1 MVQLRKKPE
10 VSHLK
15 ASSEHVVFAHGMNDP
30 GGPEEAAERG
40 AQGGAHGPDGHEG
53 SPHVH
58 VVHVKALVVQQVPL
72 AGGGGQDEER
82 QVGDEG
88 EGRAGDGAP
97 TGDGQVSGHQLKFLS
112 VTIFVKNHGF
122 AYTRIMSNKGIPPI

>member
-1 MVQLRKKPE
+1 
-10 VSHLK
+10 
-15 ASSEHVVFAHGMNDP
+15 MNDP

-72 AGGGGQDEER
+72 AGGRGQDEEG

-88 EGRAGDGAP
+88 EGGAGDGAP
-97 TGDGQVSGHQLKFLS
+97 IAVGDGQVWPQTQIFS
-112 VTIFVKNHGF
+112 VTFL
-122 AYTRIMSNKGIPPI
+122 